1 MIKKI
6 IPALYVNVSD
16 VQGDISFKIY
26 RDKDRT
32 DEITGDLVTVCEAFE
47 QNGADA
53 IILFC
58 NAGTEAL
65 IYLFMLVEQLT
76 DLKML
81 RSTFTQELPRQSLR
95 KTALIS

>member
-58 NAGTEAL
+58 NAGTDEAHDSF
-65 IYLFMLVEQLT
+65 IYSVRDIT
-76 DLKML
+76 
-81 RSTFTQELPRQSLR
+81 
-95 KTALIS
+95 

>member
-32 DEITGDLVTVCEAFE
+32 DEITGDLVTVCEAF
-47 QNGADA
+47 
-53 IILFC
+53 
-58 NAGTEAL
+58 
-65 IYLFMLVEQLT
+65 
-76 DLKML
+76 
-81 RSTFTQELPRQSLR
+81 
-95 KTALIS
+95 